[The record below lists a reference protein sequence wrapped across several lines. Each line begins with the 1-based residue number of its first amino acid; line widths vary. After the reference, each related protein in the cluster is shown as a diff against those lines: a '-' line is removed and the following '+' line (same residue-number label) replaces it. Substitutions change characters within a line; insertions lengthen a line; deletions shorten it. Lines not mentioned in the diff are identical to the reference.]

1 MEESLRIQREEDVPS
16 AIDFTARIESR
27 NIPAV
32 INGCVKDWEAVSKW
46 NPTNGGLDYLQER
59 VGLCVV
65 EAMLSSFAPVFY
77 GDLRSHERVPLPF
90 SAFIRLCKQ
99 RMHHAEDGSGA
110 CVESERTGLLGPESE
125 HDCKPYEDAPQ
136 QIYLAQVPIISTE
149 NEERAQLGTLRED
162 IQMPSFLEDKSLIS
176 VNLWMNNAQARSST
190 HYDPHHNLLC
200 VVSGCK
206 QVVLWPP
213 SATPVLYPMPIYGE
227 ASNHSSVPLENFD
240 FSNYPRAECSR
251 EYSQKVILHAGDA
264 LFIPEGWFHQVDSD
278 KLTIAVNFWWQSKI
292 MSCMT
297 EHMDAYYLRI
307 LLRRMT
313 IREMNQVLPKGSSE
327 EMANTTRHVLNNGQ
341 VDHNDKGLDQASE
354 KEDLEG
360 KELKQEITLHELEP
374 VAVHALRELISLVH
388 SHVNPAEQR
397 QPEQS
402 TSTTDSAI
410 SVKDKGN
417 KVMRSDAFRLEDD
430 PVANIIWTLPP
441 CTLQR
446 VLLAMVKNF
455 PRTLEAL
462 ILHMLTPVGA
472 EVLTRK
478 FEEMDE
484 LNTKEDR
491 NRFYQVFYES
501 FNDQFAAMDA
511 ILNGKE
517 LFALQAYKNVLDKNI
532 GVDWGGPKSDGKK
545 SLLKRCTHPFVFLR
559 KCWVS

>member
-1 MEESLRIQREEDVPS
+1 MEESLRIRRLEEVPP
-16 AIDFTARIESR
+16 AKDFTTRIESR

-32 INGCVKDWEAVSKW
+32 IKGCVKDWGAVSKW
-46 NPTNGGLDYLQER
+46 NPSNGGLEYLQER

-90 SAFIRLCKQ
+90 SAFIRLCRL

-110 CVESERTGLLGPESE
+110 YSESERTGLLGPESE

-149 NEERAQLGTLRED
+149 NEERVQLETLRED
-162 IQMPSFLEDKSLIS
+162 IQMPAFLEDKSLIS

-200 VVSGCK
+200 IVSGCK

-227 ASNHSSVPLENFD
+227 ASNHSSVPLDNLD
-240 FSNYPRAECSR
+240 FSNYPRAESSM

-278 KLTIAVNFWWQSKI
+278 DLTIAVNFWWQSNI
-292 MSCMT
+292 MSCLS
-297 EHMDAYYLRI
+297 EHMDAYYLRV

-313 IREMNQVLPKGSSE
+313 IREMNQVLPKASSV
-327 EMANTTRHVLNNGQ
+327 EMANTKRHACKLLNNGQ
-341 VDHNDKGLDQASE
+341 VDQNDKDLDQASE
-354 KEDLEG
+354 RKDLEG
-360 KELKQEITLHELEP
+360 KELKQETTLHELEP
-374 VAVHALRELISLVH
+374 VAVHALHELVSLVH
-388 SHVNPAEQR
+388 SHVNAAEQR

-402 TSTTDSAI
+402 TSTTDSAL
-410 SVKDKGN
+410 SVKDKGS
-417 KVMRSDAFRLEDD
+417 KVVRVHAFRLEDD

-446 VLLAMVKNF
+446 ILLAMVKSF
-455 PRTLEAL
+455 PRTLDGL

-478 FEEMDE
+478 FEEMDD

-532 GVDWGGPKSDGKK
+532 GVDWGGP
-545 SLLKRCTHPFVFLR
+545 RPV
-559 KCWVS
+559 V

>member
-1 MEESLRIQREEDVPS
+1 MEESLRIRRLEEVPP
-16 AIDFTARIESR
+16 AKDFTTRIESR

-32 INGCVKDWEAVSKW
+32 IKGCVKDWGAVSKW
-46 NPTNGGLDYLQER
+46 NPSNGGLEYLQER

-90 SAFIRLCKQ
+90 SAFIRLCRL

-110 CVESERTGLLGPESE
+110 YSESERTGLLGPESE

-149 NEERAQLGTLRED
+149 NEERVQLETLRED
-162 IQMPSFLEDKSLIS
+162 IQMPAFLEDKSLIS

-200 VVSGCK
+200 IVSGCK

-227 ASNHSSVPLENFD
+227 ASNHSSVPLDNLD
-240 FSNYPRAECSR
+240 FSNYPRAESSM

-278 KLTIAVNFWWQSKI
+278 DLTIAVNFWWQSNI
-292 MSCMT
+292 MSCLS
-297 EHMDAYYLRI
+297 EHMDAYYLRV

-313 IREMNQVLPKGSSE
+313 IREMNQVLPKASSV
-327 EMANTTRHVLNNGQ
+327 EMANTKRHACKLLNNGQ
-341 VDHNDKGLDQASE
+341 VDQNDKDLDQASE
-354 KEDLEG
+354 RKDLEG
-360 KELKQEITLHELEP
+360 KELKQETTLHELEP
-374 VAVHALRELISLVH
+374 VAVHALHELVSLVH
-388 SHVNPAEQR
+388 SHVNAAEQR

-402 TSTTDSAI
+402 TSTTDSAL
-410 SVKDKGN
+410 SVKDKGS
-417 KVMRSDAFRLEDD
+417 KVVRVHAFRLEDD

-446 VLLAMVKNF
+446 ILLAMVVCRHCF
-455 PRTLEAL
+455 CL
-462 ILHMLTPVGA
+462 
-472 EVLTRK
+472 
-478 FEEMDE
+478 
-484 LNTKEDR
+484 
-491 NRFYQVFYES
+491 
-501 FNDQFAAMDA
+501 
-511 ILNGKE
+511 
-517 LFALQAYKNVLDKNI
+517 LF
-532 GVDWGGPKSDGKK
+532 
-545 SLLKRCTHPFVFLR
+545 
-559 KCWVS
+559 